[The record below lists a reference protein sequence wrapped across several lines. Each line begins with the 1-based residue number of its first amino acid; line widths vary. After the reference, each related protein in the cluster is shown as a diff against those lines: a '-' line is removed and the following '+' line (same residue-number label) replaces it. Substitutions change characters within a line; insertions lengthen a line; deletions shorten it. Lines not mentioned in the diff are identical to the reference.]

1 MVTSVGQDTVTGLAT
16 RAPDRRST
24 ESQSRFLLVG
34 EIHAAVLYLP
44 VAEGAQG
51 FYVGHPVNSE
61 PHSWE
66 MVLCSWWWSSTQTC
80 GPRSVAGVLYSVGE
94 IGEVLRHLIL
104 CCDISTLSCLVSCF
118 VYEKYF

>member
-51 FYVGHPVNSE
+51 PIHIQSKIKVSFRYKKHID
-61 PHSWE
+61 
-66 MVLCSWWWSSTQTC
+66 L
-80 GPRSVAGVLYSVGE
+80 GE
-94 IGEVLRHLIL
+94 K
-104 CCDISTLSCLVSCF
+104 
-118 VYEKYF
+118 EKKAT

>member
-66 MVLCSWWWSSTQTC
+66 MVLCSWWWLVVVDSDLWAKVCC
-80 GPRSVAGVLYSVGE
+80 GG
-94 IGEVLRHLIL
+94 
-104 CCDISTLSCLVSCF
+104 F
-118 VYEKYF
+118 VFCGGNRGGFAAPDFML